1 MPRSISNC
9 GTVLL
14 ALAGFPA
21 AVTAQAEPGLG
32 EEARVGAALAVRS
45 GVSWLSSEPFPM
57 AALAGTLRLST
68 TFEVGGEGIFGLRR
82 VRLTPEG
89 SPHRSEVGTGYGG
102 VLLMWRPAG
111 DAPGIRWAGGLLLGA
126 GAARIRSPLAGT
138 PGITENYFVLEPR
151 IQLGVAQDRRLRFH
165 GEAAYR
171 IALTADPP
179 TGIGTAELRGA
190 TLSLAVQYVHDP

>member
-1 MPRSISNC
+1 M
-9 GTVLL
+9 
-14 ALAGFPA
+14 
-21 AVTAQAEPGLG
+21 
-32 EEARVGAALAVRS
+32 GAALAVRS
-45 GVSWLSSEPFPM
+45 GVSWLSNEPLPI

-68 TFEVGGEGIFGLRR
+68 AFEVGGEGIFGLRR

-89 SPHRSEVGTGYGG
+89 PANGSEIGTGYGG
-102 VLLMWRPAG
+102 ILLRWRPAG

-126 GAARIRSPLAGT
+126 GTARIRSPLAGT
-138 PGITENYFVLEPR
+138 PVITENYFVLEPR